1 MEMGMDE
8 AVNRPEHYGLPKNWS
23 ASFMGMM
30 TLVRIVPDELYEK
43 IIALRRESDSR
54 TSRALEVSDA
64 QQG

>member
-8 AVNRPEHYGLPKNWS
+8 AVARPEHYGLPKNWS

-43 IIALRRESDSR
+43 IVQLKSETKGQKHPEESEH
-54 TSRALEVSDA
+54 AH
-64 QQG
+64 QG